1 MNMCQDNATFILQ
14 MHTHTESFVL
24 KYSFASFILVCLNN
38 VIDVKLLLCPGI
50 LRSCIFALA
59 RMVKQESLKVFRDT
73 RMILQKW
80 IFKSVS
86 PL

>member
-50 LRSCIFALA
+50 LRSCIFAL
-59 RMVKQESLKVFRDT
+59 
-73 RMILQKW
+73 
-80 IFKSVS
+80 
-86 PL
+86 